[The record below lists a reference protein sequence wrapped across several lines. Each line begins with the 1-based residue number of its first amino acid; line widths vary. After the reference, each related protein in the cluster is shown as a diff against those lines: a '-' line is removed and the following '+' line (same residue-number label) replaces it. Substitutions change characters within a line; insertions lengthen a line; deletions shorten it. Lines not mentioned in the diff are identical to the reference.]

1 MSKHL
6 KGELSESTKNTYKTR
21 INKLIAYG
29 YDVESMTISNID
41 ITYRKIV
48 AIEKQWNGNKKP
60 LNWGFAVSGGLQ
72 SNNTVNKF
80 TVHSDNS
87 TAYSTF
93 IITLDSSNKPVFNF
107 LNKSYMVGPTV
118 NALPIKNNQIVRFR

>member
-21 INKLIAYG
+21 LNKLIAYG

-48 AIEKQWNGNKKP
+48 AIEKKWYGNKKAP
-60 LNWGFAVSGGLQ
+60 
-72 SNNTVNKF
+72 
-80 TVHSDNS
+80 
-87 TAYSTF
+87 
-93 IITLDSSNKPVFNF
+93 
-107 LNKSYMVGPTV
+107 
-118 NALPIKNNQIVRFR
+118 